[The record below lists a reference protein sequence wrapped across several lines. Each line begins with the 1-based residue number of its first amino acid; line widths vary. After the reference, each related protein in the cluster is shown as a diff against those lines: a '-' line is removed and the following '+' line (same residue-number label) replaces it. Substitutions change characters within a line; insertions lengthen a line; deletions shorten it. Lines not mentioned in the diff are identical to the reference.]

1 MREEFD
7 LSLLNDEQ
15 REATTAKEQR
25 ILCLAGAGTGK
36 TRTLVSRIQRLLED
50 GVSPESILCLTFTR
64 LAGLEM
70 KERIGEKGK
79 GIFIN
84 TFHSF
89 CYHVIEKNLQYFK
102 VQENFLVLNDEEK
115 NLLMEKVIADLKID
129 VKPEIVEAYLSSV
142 ESLPQTK
149 MVKEA
154 ELVAKEYRYRLMLE
168 NALDINSLLC
178 DVVKAFKEHEDL
190 REKYH
195 NMFKYVFIDEYQ
207 DTDDKQ
213 MSFIRNINPENL
225 FLVGDDYQSIYGFRG
240 TKVEYILNLSK
251 DPTYKQYE
259 LKQNYRSTKEII
271 AAAEKL
277 IAHND
282 TKTEKTLI
290 THKKG
295 VPVRLEEFQTEDEE
309 FEFVM
314 KTITESGRPYSDFT
328 VISRVN
334 HIVERLQDRMEKVGI
349 PSRILGRKMAV
360 LESTNTRKYL
370 LLLEA
375 IRNLSSER
383 IASSL
388 IDVFYS
394 KEESENIRLEALG
407 KGMTLEDVLLEMGDD
422 LSNLLFEAAMEEP
435 LKMDVVNGHIHLLAK
450 DFVLN
455 QLDSF
460 ELNQLHTFM
469 IQWKRAMTSLEESED
484 VTLMGFM
491 NWMKTKDDADI
502 EFVQRQN
509 YGDVVRLTTAHS
521 SKGLEFPIVFMI
533 GMNDGVFPILKVSK
547 RSFIDSMMDKK
558 REKLTG
564 KVQDFEKE
572 HMEEERRLAFVAIT
586 RAKEELI
593 LTRPKTVKRKWDGAD
608 VSMSPSRFLKEIGL

>member
-15 REATTAKEQR
+15 REATIAKEQR

-129 VKPEIVEAYLSSV
+129 VKPEIVEAYLSSI
-142 ESLPQTK
+142 EPLPQTK

-295 VPVRLEEFQTEDEE
+295 VPVRLEEFLTEDEE

-407 KGMTLEDVLLEMGDD
+407 KGMTLEDVLLERGDD

-455 QLDSF
+455 HLDSF

-533 GMNDGVFPILKVSK
+533 GMNDGVFPILRVSK

>member
-15 REATTAKEQR
+15 REATIAKEQR

-142 ESLPQTK
+142 EPLPQTK
-149 MVKEA
+149 IVKEA

-295 VPVRLEEFQTEDEE
+295 VPVRLEEFLTEDEE

-455 QLDSF
+455 HLDSF

-469 IQWKRAMTSLEESED
+469 IQWKRAMASLEESED

-586 RAKEELI
+586 RAKEKLI